1 MSIERHKISFRLPTI
16 TVEQSENEAGIN
28 EQNSKFT
35 DVADLIYAA
44 VTAVYETPVGRKP
57 EFGYY
62 NPYLPTPIKLN
73 PPSLKGIV
81 QGL

>member
-1 MSIERHKISFRLPTI
+1 M
-16 TVEQSENEAGIN
+16 
-28 EQNSKFT
+28 

-62 NPYLPTPIKLN
+62 NPYLPTPITLN

>member
-1 MSIERHKISFRLPTI
+1 
-16 TVEQSENEAGIN
+16 
-28 EQNSKFT
+28 
-35 DVADLIYAA
+35 LIYAA
-44 VTAVYETPVGRKP
+44 VTAVYETPVGRKL
-57 EFGYY
+57 EVGYS